1 MAGRLQ
7 LPVPQWTGF
16 SLISSPAPVVSLSDH
31 LAKAETLLGFS
42 PSSVDEG
49 QQVVVHSAYNRKR
62 RTRPSKIT
70 NKHRLA
76 IQQRKDTLESIKFG
90 RSVETTARERDWR
103 FEDVQYVRIA
113 DFNGPIEALQ
123 ASMRYQELRAEAYA
137 VSNGETEDPLE
148 GETDGSMERALEI
161 EIEEMMAGLQMIDN
175 IETQSALQERQQRQ
189 TKPESI
195 SFSFTALIHTLDA
208 GKSSNGE
215 KGKKAVNKAQ
225 PVASTNGEGIK
236 GAAET
241 TGVIAKRTGPTTESE
256 RKAEARAKYLA
267 TLPGPAEL
275 YEEGTTSVYY
285 HPGMSFEQAADQIS
299 RNVQSAHAATKSW
312 AEQWSPRQFIELAR
326 RDKRGLEI
334 MCRDLFWI
342 AEFLHLGRRDWDC
355 ALWPRTLFAEMNAL
369 LPELQ
374 RNLDL
379 LAAHE
384 GCEWLK
390 AAAVEHV
397 KYAFG
402 RFAALAMR

>member
-7 LPVPQWTGF
+7 LPVSQWTGF
-16 SLISSPAPVVSLSDH
+16 SLIPSPAPVVSLSDYI
-31 LAKAETLLGFS
+31 AKTATLLG
-42 PSSVDEG
+42 PSHSSADAG

-62 RTRPSKIT
+62 RNRPVRIT

-76 IQQRKDTLESIKFG
+76 IQQRKDALESIRFG
-90 RSVETTARERDWR
+90 RSVERTARERDWR

-137 VSNGETEDPLE
+137 VSNGETEDSQE
-148 GETDGSMERALEI
+148 GETDGSMERELEI
-161 EIEEMMAGLQMIDN
+161 EIEEMMAGLQKVQIDN
-175 IETQSALQERQQRQ
+175 IEERQPRKA
-189 TKPESI
+189 KPEVNS
-195 SFSFTALIHTLDA
+195 SSFTALIHSLDA
-208 GKSSNGE
+208 EKSSKGE
-215 KGKKAVNKAQ
+215 KGKKAVNKTQ
-225 PVASTNGEGIK
+225 SVASTNGEGIR

-241 TGVIAKRTGPTTESE
+241 ATVVTKRSGPKTESE
-256 RKAEARAKYLA
+256 SKAETRAKYLA

-275 YEEGTTSVYY
+275 YEEGITSVYY
-285 HPGMSFEQAADQIS
+285 HPGMSFEQAADQIT
-299 RNVQSAHAATKSW
+299 RIVRSAYAATKSW

-326 RDKRGLEI
+326 RDKRTLDI

-342 AEFLHLGRRDWDC
+342 AEFLHLGRRHWDC

-390 AAAVEHV
+390 AAAMEHV

-402 RFAALAMR
+402 RFAASAMR

>member
-1 MAGRLQ
+1 MAERLQ
-7 LPVPQWTGF
+7 LPVSQWTGF
-16 SLISSPAPVVSLSDH
+16 SLIPSPTPVVSLSDYI
-31 LAKAETLLGFS
+31 AKSKTLLGLS

-148 GETDGSMERALEI
+148 DR
-161 EIEEMMAGLQMIDN
+161 EMMAGLQIDN
-175 IETQSALQERQQRQ
+175 IGTQQQRKA
-189 TKPESI
+189 KPEI
-195 SFSFTALIHTLDA
+195 NSFSFAALIQSLDA
-208 GKSSNGE
+208 EKSSKVE
-215 KGKKAVNKAQ
+215 KGKKAVYKTKSVTSA
-225 PVASTNGEGIK
+225 NGGGIK

-241 TGVIAKRTGPTTESE
+241 TMVVTKRSGPKTESE
-256 RKAEARAKYLA
+256 RKAEARAEYLA
-267 TLPGPAEL
+267 TLPGPAGS
-275 YEEGTTSVYY
+275 YEEGITSVYY
-285 HPGMSFEQAADQIS
+285 HPGMSFEQAADQIT
-299 RNVQSAHAATKSW
+299 RIVRSAHAATKSW
-312 AEQWSPRQFIELAR
+312 AEQWSPCQFIELAR
-326 RDKRGLEI
+326 RDKRTLEI

-342 AEFLHLGRRDWDC
+342 AEFLHLGRRHWDC

-390 AAAVEHV
+390 SAAMEHV

>member
-1 MAGRLQ
+1 MAERLQ
-7 LPVPQWTGF
+7 LPVSQWTGF
-16 SLISSPAPVVSLSDH
+16 SLIPSPTPVVSLSDYI
-31 LAKAETLLGFS
+31 AKSKTLLGLS

-70 NKHRLA
+70 NKHQLA

-90 RSVETTARERDWR
+90 RSVKATAKEKDWR
-103 FEDVQYVRIA
+103 FEDTQYVRIA

-123 ASMRYQELRAEAYA
+123 ASMRYQEPRAEAHA

-148 GETDGSMERALEI
+148 GETDGSMERELEI
-161 EIEEMMAGLQMIDN
+161 EIEEMMAGLQKVQIDN
-175 IETQSALQERQQRQ
+175 IAERQPRKA
-189 TKPESI
+189 KPEI
-195 SFSFTALIHTLDA
+195 NSFSFTALIHSLDA
-208 GKSSNGE
+208 EKSSKGE
-215 KGKKAVNKAQ
+215 KGKKAVNKTQ
-225 PVASTNGEGIK
+225 SVASTNGEGMK

-241 TGVIAKRTGPTTESE
+241 TRVVAKRSGPKTESE
-256 RKAEARAKYLA
+256 RKAEARAEYLS
-267 TLPGPAEL
+267 TLPGPAAP
-275 YEEGTTSVYY
+275 YEEGITSVYY
-285 HPGMSFEQAADQIS
+285 HPGMSFEQAADQIT
-299 RNVQSAHAATKSW
+299 RVVRSAHAATKSW
-312 AEQWSPRQFIELAR
+312 AEQWSPCQFIELAR
-326 RDKRGLEI
+326 RDKRTREI

-342 AEFLHLGRRDWDC
+342 AEFLHLGRRHWDR

-374 RNLDL
+374 RKLDL

-390 AAAVEHV
+390 SAAMEHV